1 MAKFLDTQGVSY
13 YLKRLIDSSD
23 DKLYLI
29 SPYLQLNNQLRLSL
43 EDRHKFS
50 IDIVMIY
57 GKVSE
62 INPAESEWL
71 KSMPG
76 IKLMFHKD
84 LHAKCYF
91 NEKEA
96 IITSMNLYMFSQ
108 QNNVEMGIYVSKDE
122 DSDLYNQIATEV
134 DRIKRGSEHRTISVQ
149 KVETETAVIKKDEDK
164 PSNKEKSTLKRKDFT
179 KSKYKSTSA
188 LSKKLKISSKELF
201 EIFEKEGWIKRKDK
215 SWVLTSKG
223 EDNGG
228 QMKNSQYGEFVAWPE
243 EIIKELPVALK

>member
-1 MAKFLDTQGVSY
+1 MAEFLDTQGVSY
-13 YLKRLIDSSD
+13 YLKKLIDNAE

-29 SPYLQLNNQLRLSL
+29 SPYLQLNNQLKLSL

-62 INPAESEWL
+62 INPTDSEWL
-71 KSMPG
+71 NSMPG

-108 QNNVEMGIYVSKDE
+108 QNNVEMGIYISKENDE
-122 DSDLYNQIATEV
+122 KLYGQIAQEV

-149 KVETETAVIKKDEDK
+149 KVQTTKSPTKPKEKPPVKAKDFSKAKLLRTKELSEMTGLSSRKVNNWFVDKKLMYKKDNDWITTKKGKEVGGI
-164 PSNKEKSTLKRKDFT
+164 EKS
-179 KSKYKSTSA
+179 
-188 LSKKLKISSKELF
+188 
-201 EIFEKEGWIKRKDK
+201 
-215 SWVLTSKG
+215 
-223 EDNGG
+223 N
-228 QMKNSQYGEFVAWPE
+228 QYQKFVVWPE
-243 EIIKELPVALK
+243 DIAKHITE